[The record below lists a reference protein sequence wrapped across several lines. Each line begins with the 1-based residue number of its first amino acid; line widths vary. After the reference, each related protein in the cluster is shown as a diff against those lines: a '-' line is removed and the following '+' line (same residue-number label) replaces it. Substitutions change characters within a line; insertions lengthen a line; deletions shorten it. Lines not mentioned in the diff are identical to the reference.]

1 MRAGLPRV
9 KQTELSRTCKD
20 DKGWLYTKLRW
31 PLLGAS
37 FCGSACTVYACVPPT
52 PLHRACSSE
61 IISGQCLKL
70 KERKERKEGKEA
82 KFLRWRNNLR
92 PVPQIKRKE
101 GKEGRKR
108 SKVS

>member
-31 PLLGAS
+31 PLRGAS
-37 FCGSACTVYACVPPT
+37 FCGSACTLYACVPPT

-82 KFLRWRNNLR
+82 KFLRWRNCEG
-92 PVPQIKRKE
+92 QI
-101 GKEGRKR
+101 GRI
-108 SKVS
+108 